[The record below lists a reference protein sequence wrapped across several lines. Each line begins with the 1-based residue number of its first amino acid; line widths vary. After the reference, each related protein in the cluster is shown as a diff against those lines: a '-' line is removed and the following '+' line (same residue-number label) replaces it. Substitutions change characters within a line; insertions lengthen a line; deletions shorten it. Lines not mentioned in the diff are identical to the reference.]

1 MVDELGASLR
11 LAAKPRLTSGE
22 AMSTPELALL
32 LFAVW
37 TISVPLGAVGW
48 HRLGHV
54 WRRTAAMND
63 FRSDDVKGPDWYRRA
78 MRAHANCVEN
88 LPVFA
93 TLVLVLSVNGVESP
107 LANGLAAAIVPARV
121 VQSLVHIS
129 LTETERTVSLRFSAF
144 LVQLACMFGLAG
156 VAGFAHV

>member
-1 MVDELGASLR
+1 
-11 LAAKPRLTSGE
+11 
-22 AMSTPELALL
+22 MSTPELALL

-54 WRRTAAMND
+54 WRGTAAMNA

-88 LPVFA
+88 LPVLA
-93 TLVLVLSVNGVESP
+93 ALVLVLSVNGVESA
-107 LANGLAAAIVPARV
+107 LADGLAIAIVPARI

-129 LTETERTVSLRFSAF
+129 LTETARAVSVRFSAF
-144 LVQLACMFGLAG
+144 IVQIACMFGLAG
-156 VAGFAHV
+156 VACFA